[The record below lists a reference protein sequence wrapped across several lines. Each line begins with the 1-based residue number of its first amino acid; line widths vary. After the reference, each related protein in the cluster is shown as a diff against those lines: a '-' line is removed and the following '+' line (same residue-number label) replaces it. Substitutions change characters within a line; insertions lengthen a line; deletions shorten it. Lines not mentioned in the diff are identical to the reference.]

1 MSTKKISSKL
11 PFALLGSRLIL
22 FLFFQVVIALHASVW
37 SVSEKYWLLSA
48 TLTNIVSIVL
58 LLLIFRAEG
67 RNYFSL
73 FKFNKTNIK
82 KDIFIF
88 LGTTILTIPI
98 VFASGYFLSL

>member
-1 MSTKKISSKL
+1 MQTKKKSGKL
-11 PFALLGSRLIL
+11 TFALLGSRLIL
-22 FLFFQVVIALHASVW
+22 FLLFQVIIALIASSW

-73 FKFNKTNIK
+73 FKFNSK
-82 KDIFIF
+82 
-88 LGTTILTIPI
+88 
-98 VFASGYFLSL
+98 